1 MQQPQQNT
9 AGSSTYMQQQQPN
22 PMHMQQQQQQPIL
35 QQPVLDPLE
44 MVDPN
49 IMASMEVSN
58 SLASDLDGMCLMH
71 AYYKEISV
79 YYFGWFFFSDN
90 VCHHDLI
97 CKSLQ
102 PKIYYLTLLP
112 FSFSRYI
119 PYSSIWAEDIIMKMD
134 IFFNFMIHIV
144 IFWIHTCSNTIL

>member
-1 MQQPQQNT
+1 MLRLLKYIFEQVQQSQQNT

-22 PMHMQQQQQQPIL
+22 PIHMHQQSIL

-44 MVDPN
+44 IVDPN

-79 YYFGWFFFSDN
+79 WLVFF
-90 VCHHDLI
+90 
-97 CKSLQ
+97 Q
-102 PKIYYLTLLP
+102 
-112 FSFSRYI
+112 
-119 PYSSIWAEDIIMKMD
+119 
-134 IFFNFMIHIV
+134 
-144 IFWIHTCSNTIL
+144 

>member
-22 PMHMQQQQQQPIL
+22 PMHMQQQPIL
-35 QQPVLDPLE
+35 PQPVLDPLE

-79 YYFGWFFFSDN
+79 WLVFFSDN

-97 CKSLQ
+97 CKSLR
-102 PKIYYLTLLP
+102 PKRYYHTIP
-112 FSFSRYI
+112 HSGFSR
-119 PYSSIWAEDIIMKMD
+119 
-134 IFFNFMIHIV
+134 
-144 IFWIHTCSNTIL
+144 

>member
-1 MQQPQQNT
+1 
-9 AGSSTYMQQQQPN
+9 MQQQQPN

-79 YYFGWFFFSDN
+79 WLVFFSDN

-97 CKSLQ
+97 CKSLR
-102 PKIYYLTLLP
+102 PKRYYHTIP
-112 FSFSRYI
+112 HSGFSR
-119 PYSSIWAEDIIMKMD
+119 
-134 IFFNFMIHIV
+134 
-144 IFWIHTCSNTIL
+144 

>member
-9 AGSSTYMQQQQPN
+9 AGSNTMYAQQQQQPI
-22 PMHMQQQQQQPIL
+22 PMHMQQQSIL

-44 MVDPN
+44 IVDPN

-79 YYFGWFFFSDN
+79 YYFGWFFF
-90 VCHHDLI
+90 
-97 CKSLQ
+97 Q
-102 PKIYYLTLLP
+102 
-112 FSFSRYI
+112 
-119 PYSSIWAEDIIMKMD
+119 W
-134 IFFNFMIHIV
+134 
-144 IFWIHTCSNTIL
+144 